1 MILEDTYD
9 VDYACDGVEAMEKI
23 EANPSLSL
31 VMLDL
36 FMPNM
41 DGFGLIEKI
50 RQNES
55 LKGIPVVAITAD
67 ASSETDARSNLFS
80 TIVLKPITSAKLQEI
95 MENVFG

>member
-1 MILEDTYD
+1 
-9 VDYACDGVEAMEKI
+9 MEKMQQQHFHLV
-23 EANPSLSL
+23 LS
-31 VMLDL
+31 DIW
-36 FMPNM
+36 MPNM

-80 TIVLKPITSAKLQEI
+80 TVVLKPITSAKLQEI
-95 MENVFG
+95 MEKVFG